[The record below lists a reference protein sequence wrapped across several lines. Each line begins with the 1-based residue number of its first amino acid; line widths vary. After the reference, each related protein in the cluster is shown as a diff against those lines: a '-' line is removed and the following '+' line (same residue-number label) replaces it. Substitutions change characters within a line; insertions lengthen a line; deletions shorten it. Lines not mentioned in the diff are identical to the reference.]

1 MNSRAVI
8 VVRGLVQG
16 VGYRY
21 YIHRCASGL
30 GLAGYAENLPGGEV
44 KIVAEGDRGMIEEL
58 VTAARVGP
66 RAAHVTAVSVEWEKP
81 THEFRGFSIR

>member
-30 GLAGYAENLPGGEV
+30 GIAGYAENLPGGEV
-44 KIVAEGDRGMIEEL
+44 KIVAEGERGMIEEL
-58 VTAARVGP
+58 VGAARIGP
-66 RAAHVTAVSVEWEKP
+66 RAARVTGVLVEWEEP